1 MIHETVGYINALIDG
16 LGVFPVRY
24 GITTLEQGEDFTAPA
39 IYKGGG
45 DSEQIGFDFNQ
56 AQVYHRILSI
66 SREEVESDTGCGL
79 NVTQSTSMKAV
90 FYFSRNLYETDNNNN
105 RL

>member
-1 MIHETVGYINALIDG
+1 MIHETVAYINALIDG

-56 AQVYHRILSI
+56 AQVYHRILGYITGRSRIRYGLWVECYAVYFDESGVLLFTESI
-66 SREEVESDTGCGL
+66 
-79 NVTQSTSMKAV
+79 
-90 FYFSRNLYETDNNNN
+90 RNRQQQY
-105 RL
+105 R